1 MPLNSV
7 EAGSIP
13 TQRGLFPSVRALLDF
28 LAQECAAR
36 CQFGEPRSRMTRA
49 RPNRP
54 SVFASSVRYI
64 ERIPAPAASSRIK
77 RNAALKTS
85 GEALRQA
92 VTPKRLN
99 DKIDEHARLGR

>member
-7 EAGSIP
+7 EACSIP
-13 TQRGLFPSVRALLDF
+13 TQRGLLPSVRALLDF

-36 CQFGEPRSRMTRA
+36 RQFVSRGAEDPCTPESTFSGCKFNALHRTH
-49 RPNRP
+49 PC
-54 SVFASSVRYI
+54 ASAY
-64 ERIPAPAASSRIK
+64 SRIK
-77 RNAALKTS
+77 PNAALKTS

-99 DKIDEHARLGR
+99 DKIDERARLGR